1 MNLDRIHSIYFI
13 GIGGIGMSALA
24 RYFHVNGR
32 TVSGYDRASTSLT
45 EELAGE
51 GMKIHYE
58 ENVELIP
65 KDVDLVVYTPAI
77 PEDHAELNYY
87 RHHHYH
93 VVKRSD
99 LLEALTKNLFTI
111 AVAGTH
117 GKTTTTSMI
126 VHILKDSGYDCT
138 AFLGGISANY
148 HSNFL
153 IGKNNTVVVEADEYD
168 RSFLKLHPDLA
179 VITSCDAD
187 HLDVYGDEETVVKAY
202 GDFANLIK
210 PGGMLIT
217 KQGLPFLAYYSRL
230 NTMFYSV
237 SDDTDFKAANM
248 RLDNGTYVFDLTT
261 PEFSIAGIHLS
272 VAGFHNVENAVA
284 AGAIA
289 TQLNIEQGKIR
300 DALSSFKGVR
310 RRFEFIVRNEK
321 VVFIDDYAHHPKEIS
336 TFLRSV
342 REIFPGRKITCI
354 FQPHLYTRTRDFADG
369 FGSSLSLADEV
380 ILLPIYPARE
390 LPIEGVTSEMLLEK
404 ISVPSKKVTDKQ
416 YLISELQQREVD
428 VLLTVGAG
436 DIDQLVEPI
445 AKFLE
450 SNV

>member
-32 TVSGYDRASTSLT
+32 TVSGYDRTSTSLT

-51 GMKIHYE
+51 GIKIHFE
-58 ENVELIP
+58 ENLELIP

-77 PEDHAELNYY
+77 PEDHAELNYF
-87 RHHHYH
+87 RQHHYH

-126 VHILKDSGYDCT
+126 AHILKDSGYDCT

-153 IGKNNTVVVEADEYD
+153 IGRNNTVVVEADEYD

-187 HLDVYGDEETVVKAY
+187 HLDVYGDEEAVVKAY

-237 SDDTDFKAANM
+237 SSDTDFRASNM
-248 RLDNGTYVFDLTT
+248 RLENGTYVFDLTT
-261 PEFSIAGIHLS
+261 PDYSIEGIHLL

-289 TQLNIEQGKIR
+289 TQLQIEKAKIR
-300 DALSSFKGVR
+300 NALSSFRGVK
-310 RRFEFIVRNEK
+310 RRFEFIVRNDK
-321 VVFIDDYAHHPKEIS
+321 TVYIDDYAHHPREIS
-336 TFLRSV
+336 TFLQSV
-342 REIFPGRKITCI
+342 KEIFPGRKITCI
-354 FQPHLYTRTRDFADG
+354 FQPHLYTRTRDFADD
-369 FGSSLSLADEV
+369 FGLSLSLADEV
-380 ILLPIYPARE
+380 MLLPIYPARE
-390 LPIEGVTSEMLLEK
+390 LPIEGVTSEMLLGK
-404 ISVPSKKVTDKQ
+404 IAVKSKKVVDKQ
-416 YLISELQQREVD
+416 HLIGELQHRQPE

-436 DIDQLVEPI
+436 DIDQLVDPI

-450 SNV
+450 PNV